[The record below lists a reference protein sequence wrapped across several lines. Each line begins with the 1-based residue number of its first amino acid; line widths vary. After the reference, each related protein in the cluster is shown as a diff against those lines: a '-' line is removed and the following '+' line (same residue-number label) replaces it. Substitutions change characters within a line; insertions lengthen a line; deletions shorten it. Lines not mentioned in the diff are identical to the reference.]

1 MRRWI
6 VLVALLAMVVAVSAA
21 AGNDFYKVLD
31 VARSASAA
39 DIKKQYRKLSKKYHP
54 DKNPDEAAREQFL
67 LVGKAYDVLSDPEKR
82 KIYDRYGEEGLKQ
95 QGNGGGFHD
104 PFEMFR
110 AAFGGGG
117 GGGQQQ
123 QRRGQNML
131 ADLTVELES
140 VYTGDTVQISIGR
153 TVICEQCDGSGARSE
168 KDVVDC
174 QTCGGRGIRLVR
186 HQLGPGVY
194 QQVQMHCDQCA
205 GRGRRITHVCPVC
218 NGNRIVQTTNELKVH
233 IDRGIPEGGE
243 VVFEGESNEEPGI
256 LPGDVI
262 VKIRSRQKQGG
273 FVRKESNLYWKEPI
287 SVAEALLG
295 FRHQIKGLDGHQITL
310 QRSGVTQPGYVQQIK
325 EEGLPIY
332 HGLGHG
338 DLFVEYS
345 VVMPTAISASTQKAL
360 EAAFKYKPPESSSHT
375 EL

>member
-1 MRRWI
+1 MRRWA
-6 VLVALLAMVVAVSAA
+6 VLALVAIVAAVAAA
-21 AGNDFYKVLD
+21 AGNDFYKVLG

-39 DIKKQYRKLSKKYHP
+39 DIKKQYP
-54 DKNPDEAAREQFL
+54 DKNPDEAARDQFL

-123 QRRGQNML
+123 RRGQNML

-140 VYTGDTVQISIGR
+140 VYTGDTVTISIGR
-153 TVICEQCDGSGARSE
+153 TVICEQCDGSGARSD

-174 QTCGGRGIRLVR
+174 TTCGGRGIRLVR
-186 HQLGPGVY
+186 HQLGPGIY
-194 QQVQMHCDQCA
+194 QQVQMHCDQM
-205 GRGRRITHVCPVC
+205 
-218 NGNRIVQTTNELKVH
+218 VQTTNELKVH

-295 FRHQIKGLDGHQITL
+295 FKHQITGLDGHKITL
-310 QRSGVTQPGYVQQIK
+310 QRLAVTQPGYVQQIK
-325 EEGLPIY
+325 DEGLPIY

-360 EAAFKYKPPESSSHT
+360 EAAFKYKPPESTSHS